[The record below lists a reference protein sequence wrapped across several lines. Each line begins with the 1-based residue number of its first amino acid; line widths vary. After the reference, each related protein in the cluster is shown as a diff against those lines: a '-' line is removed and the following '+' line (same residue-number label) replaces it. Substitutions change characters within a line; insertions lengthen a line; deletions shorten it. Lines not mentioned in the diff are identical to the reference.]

1 MSAQDDTG
9 KLIAVI
15 GDEDTV
21 TGFILAGI
29 GQKSVDGTNFLVV
42 KAGAF
47 CLQVPIFRGLHG
59 HHMMGFFI

>member
-1 MSAQDDTG
+1 MSALDDTG

-29 GQKSVDGTNFLVV
+29 GQKSVDGANFLVV
-42 KAGAF
+42 KAGT
-47 CLQVPIFRGLHG
+47 FR
-59 HHMMGFFI
+59 FK